1 MGSLLLEGQPGIA
14 EDSPLKL
21 TQGKSLVNILKRNI
35 YNTTYLTQGKSL
47 EILSKGPWS
56 AWNMYILVSMYS
68 TKPLATVTKP
78 GNAMRLHTMNGNEIS
93 LMEKIAREGK

>member
-68 TKPLATVTKP
+68 TKPLAAVTKLGDAGRP
-78 GNAMRLHTMNGNEIS
+78 HAMGCDGIS
-93 LMEKIAREGK
+93 HMEKIAREGK

>member
-1 MGSLLLEGQPGIA
+1 MGSLLLEGQPWIA

-47 EILSKGPWS
+47 EILSKDPWS
-56 AWNMYILVSMYS
+56 AWNEYRLVSMYS
-68 TKPLATVTKP
+68 TKPLAAVTKP
-78 GNAMRLHTMNGNEIS
+78 GDAVRAHAMGCDELS
-93 LMEKIAREGK
+93 PMEKIAREGK